1 MSAHPAPATK
11 PNAVPPVISTTT
23 PAKHGPAGKDTEP
36 TSPEANPTAGSPL
49 EPHWEP
55 VVSAATD

>member
-1 MSAHPAPATK
+1 MSAHPAPASK
-11 PNAVPPVISTTT
+11 PNPVPPVISTTT
-23 PAKHGPAGKDTEP
+23 PAKYGAAGKDTEP
-36 TSPEANPTAGSPL
+36 TTPEASPTAAPL